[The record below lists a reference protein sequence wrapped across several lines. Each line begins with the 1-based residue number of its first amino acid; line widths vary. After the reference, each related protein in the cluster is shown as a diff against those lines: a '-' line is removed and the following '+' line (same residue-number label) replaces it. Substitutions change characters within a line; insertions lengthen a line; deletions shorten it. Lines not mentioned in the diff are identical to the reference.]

1 MQKMKPIP
9 ALSCASKCEIFAVV
23 ECEFECLLCFHTL
36 TFFRQDERLELCWL
50 SCRTGDGVDQFMES
64 FTSHLERL

>member
-1 MQKMKPIP
+1 MPP
-9 ALSCASKCEIFAVV
+9 VF
-23 ECEFECLLCFHTL
+23 L
-36 TFFRQDERLELCWL
+36 TPSLFRQDKRLELCWV